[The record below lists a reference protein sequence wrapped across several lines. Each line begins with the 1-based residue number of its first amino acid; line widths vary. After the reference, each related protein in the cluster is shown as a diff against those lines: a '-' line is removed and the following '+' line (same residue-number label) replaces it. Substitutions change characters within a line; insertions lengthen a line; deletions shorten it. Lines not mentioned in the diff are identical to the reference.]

1 LEWFAKR
8 HGRLRFKCGDDADG
22 NRVEID
28 MATFQHYCAT
38 QQDDVPLY
46 VFDED
51 FGADD
56 HPTHEMLDDF
66 VVPPYFE
73 EV

>member
-1 LEWFAKR
+1 
-8 HGRLRFKCGDDADG
+8 
-22 NRVEID
+22 
-28 MATFQHYCAT
+28 
-38 QQDDVPLY
+38 LY